1 MNTTS
6 LILLLGIIVVAG
18 RWSQK
23 KKFSG
28 KVVVG
33 LAFLIIAL
41 VVMAQV
47 DDSIATKFSWL
58 AVLTASFI
66 YVPPLLS
73 KLGLT
78 SGGQSAFAKAL
89 T

>member
-6 LILLLGIIVVAG
+6 LILLLGIIVIAG

-78 SGGQSAFAKAL
+78 SGGQTAIGKAL
-89 T
+89 S